1 MTKRRS
7 VDQPVTHFHISIG
20 PQMPAHNV
28 EMVCGLTRILKAAI
42 LATLG
47 AISARLAHSIAHNQ
61 TVYNACL
68 HW

>member
-7 VDQPVTHFHISIG
+7 VDQPVTHYHISIG
-20 PQMPAHNV
+20 LQMPAHNA
-28 EMVCGLTRILKAAI
+28 EMDYGLTRILKAAI
-42 LATLG
+42 LATLA
-47 AISARLAHSIAHNQ
+47 AISAKQAQSIAHNQ